1 MHFSLTALLA
11 TASLTGAGPTA
22 KKHFSVPRVKTN
34 HTRSAL
40 AAHFHAYHKHG
51 VSHPASTRHRIGN
64 SYATVGAEADHC
76 DSVYLSEVTVGQNT
90 LMLDLDTGSSD
101 S

>member
-1 MHFSLTALLA
+1 MGLLV
-11 TASLTGAGPTA
+11 TASLTSAAPTA
-22 KKHFSVPRVKTN
+22 EKHFSVPRVKTN

-40 AAHFHAYHKHG
+40 AAHIHAYRKHG
-51 VSHPASTRHRIGN
+51 VSHPASTRNRTSN
-64 SYATVGAEADHC
+64 RYATVGAEAGQY

-101 S
+101 L